1 MKRVWT
7 IALLGLLAA
16 SIPITAGAA
25 PREKVEKV
33 TICHFNADVDLDA
46 PTWELLEIKGGDK
59 NLAAHIGHGDAHP
72 GDPVPGD
79 EGFEFDDDC
88 TPIPTFSGDVC
99 VYRDQLE
106 NEGRDVSKPRELTL
120 TLGDELTTDSDTS
133 QPDGKYV
140 VGPILGP
147 LTGNTLLV
155 RVSGDANPAATGS
168 LFFSGSVDFGAAF
181 TAAAATAGDSDF
193 GSDIYVHLFNSD
205 GAPLQTIKIHT
216 SCSAPIVIGDQF
228 GSVSLTGAV
237 LVDGGT
243 NDRIVLPPT

>member
-25 PREKVEKV
+25 PREKVDKV
-33 TICHFNADVDLDA
+33 TICHFNADFDVDA
-46 PTWELLEIKGGDK
+46 PTWELLEIKGGAK

-72 GDPVPGD
+72 GDPVPGN

-99 VYRDQLE
+99 AFR
-106 NEGRDVSKPRELTL
+106 EGRGLSRPRELTL
-120 TLGDELTTDSDTS
+120 TLGDELTTDTDTS
-133 QPDGKYV
+133 QPDGKYD
-140 VGPILGP
+140 VGPIVNE

-155 RVSGDANPAATGS
+155 RVSGDANPDELGEVYFGGS
-168 LFFSGSVDFGAAF
+168 ADLGASF
-181 TAAAATAGDSDF
+181 TAATIGGSDF
-193 GSDIYVHLFNSD
+193 RSDVYVHLFAPN

-237 LVDGGT
+237 LIDGDTG
-243 NDRIVLPPT
+243 NRIVLPPT